1 MLARRTSRASSR
13 TRWLSVTL
21 GTLLMVAL
29 TVAMTL
35 GGSSGVDVA
44 GSAPLG
50 LGASTLVICKNGNVT
65 GTFLFSINNAAPVSV
80 VAGTCVPETVEN
92 GLNTVTELP
101 DPTGATVLTAIAV
114 TPTVDGSGSVA
125 TRTATVNIPA
135 NGTATTTF
143 TNTPVSHLV
152 VCKHASDNAVP
163 AGPWQFAITNAT
175 TGATAA
181 SASVTVGGC
190 SNPIQLPP
198 ANYKITETFAAPDY
212 VDSVTVSPTTA
223 LVGSPSLG
231 TGSVTVTVGS
241 GSTTTVTFTNDTD
254 GSLSVCKAASD
265 KAVPAGPWQFA
276 ITNATTGATVG
287 SASVLVGNCSTPL
300 PVPAGNYKI
309 TETFTSPDYVDSITV
324 APTTALVGSPSLTSG
339 SVTVTV
345 SAGSTTTATFT
356 NDTLGSLVVCK
367 AASDNA
373 VPPGP
378 WQFTITDAT
387 TGSTVTSASVLVGKC
402 SSPLPVPAGN
412 YKITE
417 TFALPDAVDSITVSP
432 PTALVG
438 SPSLSTGSV
447 TVTVTAGSTT
457 TATFTNDT
465 DGNLVICKA
474 ASDGSVPP
482 GPWQYT
488 VTNTATGATV
498 ATASVLVGKCSS
510 AIDLPNTNYTVT
522 ETFSAPDYVDSITVV
537 PTTALVGSPSLST
550 GSVTV
555 TVSAGANTTAT
566 FTNDTLVTP
575 GDLMVCKAASDGA
588 VPPGPWQFTV
598 TDATTGA
605 TVTSASVLVGKC
617 SSSLPVPAGNYKITE
632 TFAAPDYVDSI
643 TVSPTTALVGS
654 PSLST
659 GSVTVTVTAGSTTTA
674 TFTNDTDGNLVICK
688 AASDGSVPPG
698 PWQYTITNTAT
709 GATVATAS
717 VLVGK
722 CSSAIA
728 LPNTNYTVTE
738 TFSAPDYV
746 DSITVVPTTAVVGS
760 PSLSTGSVTVT
771 VSAGATTTATFTNDT
786 QTNGWLEVCKKA
798 GDASVG
804 TTSFQFSI
812 NGGAQFTVQAGQCS
826 QPFQVPVGTATIQEF
841 QTDPNFTLANVSTVS
856 VTDPGGSRLLGWNAQ
871 TGVATV
877 TIVPGTVVNETI
889 ATFTNATRLGA
900 FKICTGQTSPGA
912 ALAGVVFPYLWSYT
926 SNGVTSSGT
935 VHLAVQT
942 LGLTCSAIS
951 ASIPVINADG
961 TPVDVSVTA
970 QAPSVSS
977 VDLATFLYQGAGVML
992 TTPKTPG
999 TFPQTATFSLGAGIN
1014 ITTFTNG
1021 ATH

>member
-488 VTNTATGATV
+488 
-498 ATASVLVGKCSS
+498 
-510 AIDLPNTNYTVT
+510 
-522 ETFSAPDYVDSITVV
+522 
-537 PTTALVGSPSLST
+537 
-550 GSVTV
+550 
-555 TVSAGANTTAT
+555 
-566 FTNDTLVTP
+566 
-575 GDLMVCKAASDGA
+575 
-588 VPPGPWQFTV
+588 
-598 TDATTGA
+598 
-605 TVTSASVLVGKC
+605 
-617 SSSLPVPAGNYKITE
+617 
-632 TFAAPDYVDSI
+632 
-643 TVSPTTALVGS
+643 
-654 PSLST
+654 
-659 GSVTVTVTAGSTTTA
+659 
-674 TFTNDTDGNLVICK
+674 
-688 AASDGSVPPG
+688 
-698 PWQYTITNTAT
+698 ITNTAT

-771 VSAGATTTATFTNDT
+771 VSAGANTTATFTNDT

>member
-276 ITNATTGATVG
+276 ITNATTG
-287 SASVLVGNCSTPL
+287 S
-300 PVPAGNYKI
+300 
-309 TETFTSPDYVDSITV
+309 
-324 APTTALVGSPSLTSG
+324 
-339 SVTVTV
+339 
-345 SAGSTTTATFT
+345 
-356 NDTLGSLVVCK
+356 
-367 AASDNA
+367 
-373 VPPGP
+373 
-378 WQFTITDAT
+378 
-387 TGSTVTSASVLVGKC
+387 
-402 SSPLPVPAGN
+402 
-412 YKITE
+412 
-417 TFALPDAVDSITVSP
+417 
-432 PTALVG
+432 
-438 SPSLSTGSV
+438 
-447 TVTVTAGSTT
+447 
-457 TATFTNDT
+457 
-465 DGNLVICKA
+465 
-474 ASDGSVPP
+474 
-482 GPWQYT
+482 
-488 VTNTATGATV
+488 
-498 ATASVLVGKCSS
+498 
-510 AIDLPNTNYTVT
+510 
-522 ETFSAPDYVDSITVV
+522 
-537 PTTALVGSPSLST
+537 
-550 GSVTV
+550 
-555 TVSAGANTTAT
+555 
-566 FTNDTLVTP
+566 
-575 GDLMVCKAASDGA
+575 
-588 VPPGPWQFTV
+588 
-598 TDATTGA
+598 

-722 CSSAIA
+722 CSSAID

>member
-488 VTNTATGATV
+488 ITNTATGATV

-510 AIDLPNTNYTVT
+510 AID
-522 ETFSAPDYVDSITVV
+522 
-537 PTTALVGSPSLST
+537 
-550 GSVTV
+550 
-555 TVSAGANTTAT
+555 
-566 FTNDTLVTP
+566 
-575 GDLMVCKAASDGA
+575 
-588 VPPGPWQFTV
+588 
-598 TDATTGA
+598 
-605 TVTSASVLVGKC
+605 
-617 SSSLPVPAGNYKITE
+617 
-632 TFAAPDYVDSI
+632 
-643 TVSPTTALVGS
+643 
-654 PSLST
+654 
-659 GSVTVTVTAGSTTTA
+659 
-674 TFTNDTDGNLVICK
+674 
-688 AASDGSVPPG
+688 
-698 PWQYTITNTAT
+698 
-709 GATVATAS
+709 
-717 VLVGK
+717 
-722 CSSAIA
+722 